1 MVDVEGA
8 MSRRDLRQR
17 VIVVLGG
24 ANGIGLA
31 TARLAIESGARVVVA
46 DRHAP
51 APGTFPTAGG
61 PMVRQVDVTD
71 TEALTALRDEVA
83 ARHGRIDT
91 VVNCAAII
99 EPGAVATLSWES
111 IRRQFQVNAL
121 GSALASAVFLSLF
134 RAQRHGHLLLVSSL
148 GGITPLPDSAT
159 YSATKF
165 AVRGWG
171 LALAQEVK
179 DDGIDVTVVCPD
191 STDTAQLAREAR
203 GGGAPLSFTS
213 TPMPPERVAQAIVKA
228 IERPRREVC
237 VPWHR
242 GWLCKLAGASPFLF
256 RIAYP
261 LLCASGVRAR
271 QRFVNGRR
279 PSLDLPGTSISK
291 VTS

>member
-1 MVDVEGA
+1 M
-8 MSRRDLRQR
+8 RHRDLYQR

-24 ANGIGLA
+24 AKGIGLA
-31 TARLAIESGARVVVA
+31 TARLAMESGARVVVA
-46 DRHAP
+46 DRNAP
-51 APGTFPTAGG
+51 APGTFSTVGG

-83 ARHGRIDT
+83 ARRGRIDT
-91 VVNCAAII
+91 VVNCAGII
-99 EPGAVATLSWES
+99 EPGAVVTLSCES
-111 IRRQFQVNAL
+111 IRRQFEVNAL
-121 GSALASAVFLSLF
+121 GSALVSAVFLSLF

-148 GGITPLPDSAT
+148 GGITPLPDSAA

-191 STDTAQLAREAR
+191 STDTAQLAIEAR

-213 TPMPPERVAQAIVKA
+213 APMPPERVARAILGAIV
-228 IERPRREVC
+228 RPRREVC

-256 RIAYP
+256 RITYP
-261 LLCASGVRAR
+261 LLRASGVRAR
-271 QRFVNGRR
+271 ERFVNRRR
-279 PSLDLPGTSISK
+279 PPLDVDGATISE